1 MDFAGPLAKTPRG
14 NQWILVCIEHFS
26 KWVELIPLPSESSA
40 NAARGFLEVLSRY
53 GAPGEVVTD
62 RGGEF
67 QAEFD
72 VSLTKHEITHRLAS
86 R

>member
-1 MDFAGPLAKTPRG
+1 M
-14 NQWILVCIEHFS
+14 
-26 KWVELIPLPSESSA
+26 
-40 NAARGFLEVLSRY
+40 SRY

-72 VSLTKHEITHRLAS
+72 VLLTKHEIAHRLAS
-86 R
+86 REHPQADGLAERMVQTMKRSLR